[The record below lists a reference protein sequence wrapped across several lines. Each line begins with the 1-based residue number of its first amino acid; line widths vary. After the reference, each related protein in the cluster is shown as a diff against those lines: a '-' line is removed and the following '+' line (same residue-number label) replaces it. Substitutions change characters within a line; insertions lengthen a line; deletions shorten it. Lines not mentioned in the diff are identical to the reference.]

1 MERPEIAGFRVD
13 LPLFLVNGAETG
25 PCLVVTA
32 GIHGAEYASIEA
44 ALQLG
49 RSLNANDLKGQV
61 IVVPVVNVPGFRAR
75 SMYVCPLDGQNV
87 NRVFPGDRE
96 GTASAQLADWLV
108 REVIRQADYYV
119 DLHDGDLTEA
129 IVPFAVCHPS
139 GDGSLDAQMHEMA
152 LVVGLPHVV
161 CRHVSGTATNHA
173 ASKLGIPSVVIEGG
187 GQGMWAPEAVAV
199 HTRGLNRL
207 MRHWDMLAGPKPEPI
222 PAQVLE
228 QFVWL
233 QSEQAGYF
241 YPQVTVGEHVRS
253 GQMLGSVTD
262 FEGRVLLSAVAPI
275 DGQVLVVQSSLAMN
289 VGEFLLA
296 IGA

>member
-1 MERPEIAGFRVD
+1 
-13 LPLFLVNGAETG
+13 
-25 PCLVVTA
+25 
-32 GIHGAEYASIEA
+32 
-44 ALQLG
+44 
-49 RSLNANDLKGQV
+49 V

-75 SMYVCPLDGQNV
+75 SMHVCPLDGQNV

-129 IVPFAVCHPS
+129 IVPFVVYHPS
-139 GDGSLDAQMHEMA
+139 SDESLDAQMREMA
-152 LVVGLPHVV
+152 FMVGLPHVV
-161 CRHVSGTATNHA
+161 SRHVPGTATHHA
-173 ASKLGIPSVVIEGG
+173 VSKLGIPSVVIEGG
-187 GQGMWAPEAVAV
+187 GQGMWTREAVDV

-207 MRHWDMLAGPKPEPI
+207 MRHWGMLGGPRPEPI

-228 QFVWL
+228 QFIWL
-233 QSEQAGYF
+233 QSEQAGTF
-241 YPQVTVGEHVRS
+241 YPQVAAGEQVRS
-253 GQMLGSVTD
+253 GQTLGSVTD
-262 FEGRVLLSAVAPI
+262 FEGRVLQSAVAPI
-275 DGQVLVVQSSLAMN
+275 DGQVLVVQSSLAIN